1 MHPFGVALPTR
12 SGVYTPSHSGRV
24 KGSNTVRTT
33 RQAGDDDG
41 PTGRS
46 RHWAQARRAGYPGAL
61 NKVLVRLVRRA
72 EASDPARL
80 VATFVDA
87 GPLMPLLSSTDHQIV
102 FGRRGAGKTHA
113 LGYLAE
119 TKNSA
124 REPALFLDMRQLG
137 SSAGLYTSGSLP
149 LAERGT
155 RLLVDALAAIHER
168 LRDTALAGGEDSVAE
183 GGQALVLLDMLADQI
198 TRVRVVGS
206 VELQSTDETETADD
220 QSASM
225 HLDLHGPGVR
235 AGERSHSKR
244 VAGHMRRT
252 KGVTEHSVHFGAIGK
267 LLTDV
272 LDALGAERL
281 WLLMDE
287 WSSLPSDLQ
296 PLLADLLRR
305 CILPLRNVT
314 VKIAAIEQRSHF
326 SAVTEQGDH
335 LGFELGADISADI
348 DLDDFVTFDNDAA
361 RAKSFF
367 AELLTRHVNAHL
379 DPHLPGLT
387 AEEFTREVFAD
398 ARAFAELVRAAEG
411 VPRDAL
417 NVAIVAAEHADN
429 RRISVRD
436 VRAAA
441 RTWYRRDKA
450 PAAMANPDAWELLL
464 WVIDRVIG
472 PRRGRAFLVPA
483 ADSQHP
489 LIRSLYDARVLHVV
503 RRNIALRD
511 RPGIRYHVYTIDYGC
526 YYDVV
531 VASQRTHGPRAA
543 DAADLDNPVPS
554 AGSVHA
560 IRNAVLDL
568 HSRSTPPG

>member
-1 MHPFGVALPTR
+1 M
-12 SGVYTPSHSGRV
+12 
-24 KGSNTVRTT
+24 
-33 RQAGDDDG
+33 
-41 PTGRS
+41 
-46 RHWAQARRAGYPGAL
+46 
-61 NKVLVRLVRRA
+61 RLVRRA

-80 VATFVDA
+80 VQTFVDA
-87 GPLMPLLSSTDHQIV
+87 GTLMPLLSSTDHQII

-168 LRDTALAGGEDSVAE
+168 LRDTALAGADNNSPKSGR
-183 GGQALVLLDMLADQI
+183 ALSLLDMLADQI

-206 VELQSTDETETADD
+206 VELQSTDETEHADD
-220 QSASM
+220 QSTGV
-225 HLDLHGPGVR
+225 HVDLHGAGVR
-235 AGERSHSKR
+235 CSEHSHTKR

-252 KGVTEHSVHFGAIGK
+252 KGVTEHSVHFGAIGR
-267 LLTDV
+267 LLTDI
-272 LDALGAERL
+272 LDSLGAERL

-305 CILPLRNVT
+305 CVLPLRNVT

-335 LGFELGADISADI
+335 LGLELGADISADI
-348 DLDDFVTFDNDAA
+348 DLDDFVMFDNDAE
-361 RAKSFF
+361 RAKAFF
-367 AELLTRHVNAHL
+367 SEMLTRHVNAHL
-379 DPHLPGLT
+379 DPHLPGLSP
-387 AEEFTREVFAD
+387 EEFTREAFTD
-398 ARAFAELVRAAEG
+398 PLAFAELVRASEG

-417 NVAIVAAEHADN
+417 NIAIVAAEHADD
-429 RRISVRD
+429 RRISIRN

-450 PAAMANPDAWELLL
+450 PAAMASPEAWEVLL
-464 WVIDRVIG
+464 WVIDHVITPNG
-472 PRRGRAFLVPA
+472 GGRAFLVPTSDA
-483 ADSQHP
+483 AHP
-489 LIRSLYDARVLHVV
+489 LVRSLYDARVLHVV
-503 RRNIALRD
+503 RRNVALRE
-511 RPGIRYHVYTIDYGC
+511 RPGVRYHVYTIDYGC
-526 YYDVV
+526 FFDVV
-531 VASQRTHGPRAA
+531 VASQRTNGMPLEGE
-543 DAADLDNPVPS
+543 DLDTPVPGI
-554 AGSVHA
+554 GSLETVK
-560 IRNAVLDL
+560 NAVLDINA
-568 HSRSTPPG
+568 R

>member
-1 MHPFGVALPTR
+1 M
-12 SGVYTPSHSGRV
+12 
-24 KGSNTVRTT
+24 
-33 RQAGDDDG
+33 
-41 PTGRS
+41 
-46 RHWAQARRAGYPGAL
+46 
-61 NKVLVRLVRRA
+61 RLVRRA

-80 VATFVDA
+80 VQTFVDA
-87 GPLMPLLSSTDHQIV
+87 GTLMPLLSSTDHQIL

-119 TKNSA
+119 IKDSG

-168 LRDTALAGGEDSVAE
+168 LRDMALASADGRAPKAGR
-183 GGQALVLLDMLADQI
+183 ALTLLDMLADQI

-206 VELQSTDETETADD
+206 VELQSSDETELADE
-220 QSASM
+220 QSANL
-225 HLDLHGPGVR
+225 HLNVHGAGVR
-235 AGERSHSKR
+235 AGEHSHSKR

-296 PLLADLLRR
+296 PLLADLIRR

-335 LGFELGADISADI
+335 LGLELGADISADI
-348 DLDDFVTFDNDAA
+348 DLDDFVMFESDPE
-361 RAKSFF
+361 RAKAFF

-387 AEEFTREVFAD
+387 PEEFIREAFAD

-417 NVAIVAAEHADN
+417 NVAIVAAEHADE
-429 RRISVRD
+429 RPISIRD

-450 PAAMANPDAWELLL
+450 PAAMANPEAWELLL
-464 WVIDRVIG
+464 WIIDRVIG
-472 PRRGRAFLVPA
+472 PRGGRAFLVQTSDA
-483 ADSQHP
+483 QHH
-489 LIRSLYDARVLHVV
+489 LVRSLYDARVLHVV
-503 RRNIALRD
+503 RRNVALRD
-511 RPGIRYHVYTIDYGC
+511 HPGVRYHVYTIDYGC
-526 YYDVV
+526 YFDVV
-531 VASQRTHGPRAA
+531 VASQRSQGVPL
-543 DAADLDNPVPS
+543 DSEDLDTPVPGAS
-554 AGSVHA
+554 SVRA
-560 IRNAVLDL
+560 IRHAVLDL
-568 HSRSTPPG
+568 RSR

>member
-1 MHPFGVALPTR
+1 M
-12 SGVYTPSHSGRV
+12 
-24 KGSNTVRTT
+24 
-33 RQAGDDDG
+33 
-41 PTGRS
+41 
-46 RHWAQARRAGYPGAL
+46 
-61 NKVLVRLVRRA
+61 RLVRRA
-72 EASDPARL
+72 EANDPARL
-80 VATFVDA
+80 VQTFVDA
-87 GPLMPLLSSTDHQIV
+87 GSLMPLLSSTDHQII

-168 LRDTALAGGEDSVAE
+168 LRDTALAGGEDDTPESGE
-183 GGQALVLLDMLADQI
+183 ALGLLDMLADQI

-220 QSASM
+220 QTASV
-225 HLDLHGPGVR
+225 HLDLHGAGVH

-296 PLLADLLRR
+296 PLLADLIRR

-326 SAVTEQGDH
+326 SAVTEQGDQ
-335 LGFELGADISADI
+335 LGLELGADISADI
-348 DLDDFVTFDNDAA
+348 DLDDYVMFDNDAT
-361 RAKSFF
+361 RSKSFF

-387 AEEFTREVFAD
+387 SEEFTREVFAD

-417 NVAIVAAEHADN
+417 NVAIVAAEHADD

-450 PAAMANPDAWELLL
+450 PAAMANPEAWELLL
-464 WVIDRVIG
+464 WIIDRVIG
-472 PRRGRAFLVPA
+472 PRRGRAFLVPMSDA
-483 ADSQHP
+483 QHP

-503 RRNIALRD
+503 RRNVALRD
-511 RPGIRYHVYTIDYGC
+511 RPGVRYHVYTIDYGC
-526 YYDVV
+526 YFDVV
-531 VASQRTHGPRAA
+531 VATQRTHDVRGDTG
-543 DAADLDNPVPS
+543 DAGEGDNPVS
-554 AGSVHA
+554 ATGSLRA
-560 IRNAVLDL
+560 ISNAVLDL
-568 HSRSTPPG
+568 RSR